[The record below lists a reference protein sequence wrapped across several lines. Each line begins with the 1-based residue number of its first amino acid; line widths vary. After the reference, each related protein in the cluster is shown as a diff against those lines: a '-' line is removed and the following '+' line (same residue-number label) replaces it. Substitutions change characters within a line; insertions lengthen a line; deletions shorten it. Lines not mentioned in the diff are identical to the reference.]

1 MKLLLT
7 LNLFLLLPFSLF
19 SQEYSF
25 KKNGYYFTKNKT
37 ATKDFINTNYHK
49 NLDSKGYI
57 FSVKAILF
65 KEQNKI
71 SVSDDFYGLFE
82 SNKNNYEAS
91 IDYLETYLNYYSK
104 FKSNSIYTIKD
115 SVFTFK
121 IVPYINE
128 PIKKNNIKSIRYK
141 GVFNDENS
149 FTLTE
154 KNTYNHKNEIIK
166 SYKINKT
173 YTFKPFVIKKEKFFN
188 DDLKEISFEDYK
200 KLAEDDS
207 NILFDE
213 TNDSVIFKM
222 ALKKIKTSRF
232 SINEF
237 DKIKNNIE
245 NITKKSIDEDKTIIL
260 NFINLSC
267 DCPNNEHSIYFKKR
281 YKKYLKKVDKK
292 DNIQQL
298 FIAVNPSEINIGL
311 DYFNDNDSYLTKTLF
326 KKIRSNGFVIIK
338 PNGNYYLEREGYNFN
353 LNKILEKI

>member
-1 MKLLLT
+1 MKLFLT
-7 LNLFLLLPFSLF
+7 LNLFLLFSFSLF

-25 KKNGYYFTKNKT
+25 KQNGYYITKNKT

-65 KEQNKI
+65 KKHNKI

-91 IDYLETYLNYYSK
+91 IDFLETYLNYYSK
-104 FKSNSIYTIKD
+104 FKSNSFYTIKD

-154 KNTYNHKNEIIK
+154 KNTYDHKNEIIK

-173 YTFKPFVIKKEKFFN
+173 YIFKPFVIKKEKYFN

-207 NILFDE
+207 TILFDE
-213 TNDSVIFKM
+213 TNDSIIFKL
-222 ALKKIKTSRF
+222 ALKKIKSGRF
-232 SINEF
+232 NENKF
-237 DKIKNNIE
+237 KQIKNYIE
-245 NITKKSIDEDKTIIL
+245 KITNTKIDQNQTVVLSFISL
-260 NFINLSC
+260 NC
-267 DCPNNEHSIYFKKR
+267 DCFSKKEHLAHFKKNF
-281 YKKYLKKVDKK
+281 KGYLKKINKK
-292 DNIQQL
+292 KNISQF
-298 FIAVNPSEINIGL
+298 FISIFPSELDIGYPYYNEEN
-311 DYFNDNDSYLTKTLF
+311 YFLNKMLF
-326 KKIRSNGFVIIK
+326 KKMRNNGIIIIK
-338 PNGNYYLEREGYNFN
+338 PNGNYYLERENYN
-353 LNKILEKI
+353 LKKILSKL